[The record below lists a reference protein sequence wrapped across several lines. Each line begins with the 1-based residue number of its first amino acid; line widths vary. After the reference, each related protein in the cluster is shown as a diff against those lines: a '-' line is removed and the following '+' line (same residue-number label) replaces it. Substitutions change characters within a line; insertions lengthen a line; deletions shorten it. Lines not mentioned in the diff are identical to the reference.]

1 MKRFLLQS
9 HSQPDKFPFCIAD
22 ERNKPLIAYQS
33 MANPSL
39 RTLEK
44 KAKQMLWSLVG
55 ACTGKAPNPPNLPLD
70 FTNINKVLVIRPDRL
85 GDVVLS
91 TPVYE
96 TLKKSFPHLNI
107 NVLVE
112 SAHVGLL
119 TDNPKISRVLSF
131 DPKQPL
137 AIFRQLR
144 DEHFDLTL
152 TLNKKFSA
160 TATFFAL
167 CSGAK
172 IRVGY
177 DHPENAWA
185 HNVRVP
191 VEGPPQHES
200 DNNLELLRALGIQE
214 IQTQPKLYF
223 NPEETQKVVELLKE
237 FRTSLNQPVVL
248 VKSGTRIA
256 QWGWRWEKFQA
267 VIEHL
272 LESNQAQVWLVNGPG
287 EEAELRT
294 AIANMP
300 NKPKILPL
308 LTAKELALL
317 IQECDVLLCN
327 HTGIMHLASAV
338 DKPVCVIFK
347 HGEIKRWGPLNANSI
362 VLEERYDD
370 SLSPDTVLNTLQEML
385 STQ

>member
-1 MKRFLLQS
+1 
-9 HSQPDKFPFCIAD
+9 
-22 ERNKPLIAYQS
+22 

-39 RTLEK
+39 RKLEK
-44 KAKQMLWSLVG
+44 KAKQILWNLVG
-55 ACTGKAPNPPNLPLD
+55 ACTGKAPNPPDLPLD
-70 FTNINKVLVIRPDRL
+70 FTPINQILVIRPDRL

-96 TLKKSFPHLNI
+96 TLKKSFPHLHI

-112 SAHVGLL
+112 NAQSGLL
-119 TDNPKISRVLSF
+119 ADNPNISRILTF

-167 CSGAK
+167 CSGAN

-177 DHPENAWA
+177 DHPENAWV
-185 HNVRVP
+185 HNIRVP
-191 VEGPPQHES
+191 VEGPPQHECE
-200 DNNLELLRALGIQE
+200 NNLDLLRALGIQE
-214 IQTQPKLYF
+214 LQTRPRLYF
-223 NPEETQKVVELLKE
+223 NPEETQKIADLLQQ

-256 QWGWRWEKFQA
+256 QWGWRWEKFQK

-287 EEAELRT
+287 EEAELKT
-294 AIANMP
+294 AIAPMQK
-300 NKPKILPL
+300 KPQILPL

-338 DKPVCVIFK
+338 DKLACVIFK
-347 HGEIKRWGPLNANSI
+347 HGEIKRWGPLNANSV
-362 VLEERYDD
+362 VLEERYSD
-370 SLSPDTVLNTLQEML
+370 SLSPDTVLNTLLEML
-385 STQ
+385 NT

>member
-1 MKRFLLQS
+1 
-9 HSQPDKFPFCIAD
+9 
-22 ERNKPLIAYQS
+22 
-33 MANPSL
+33 
-39 RTLEK
+39 
-44 KAKQMLWSLVG
+44 
-55 ACTGKAPNPPNLPLD
+55 
-70 FTNINKVLVIRPDRL
+70 
-85 GDVVLS
+85 
-91 TPVYE
+91 
-96 TLKKSFPHLNI
+96 
-107 NVLVE
+107 
-112 SAHVGLL
+112 
-119 TDNPKISRVLSF
+119 
-131 DPKQPL
+131 
-137 AIFRQLR
+137 
-144 DEHFDLTL
+144 
-152 TLNKKFSA
+152 
-160 TATFFAL
+160 
-167 CSGAK
+167 
-172 IRVGY
+172 
-177 DHPENAWA
+177 
-185 HNVRVP
+185 
-191 VEGPPQHES
+191 
-200 DNNLELLRALGIQE
+200 
-214 IQTQPKLYF
+214 
-223 NPEETQKVVELLKE
+223 
-237 FRTSLNQPVVL
+237 LNQPVVL